1 MMRWHKVCCL
11 CGKWI
16 LQVDLF
22 RSCNRAR
29 ARAHP
34 HTNNKSNC
42 EAVCCDMRWN
52 GRVREAFL
60 QWSSAGAWI
69 AIFPQKHCVNLR
81 LQPYLCKIYLKWY
94 KKGTQRNA
102 EREREQSEKTMT
114 AALSSI
120 VCFFNIANKR
130 GERAECKI
138 ASMQNATQLAKTF
151 GGYAATS
158 KYNMK
163 IFIYI
168 KSVAEIRIENFLR
181 WRIARP
187 MLMLVHVFCFSPIF
201 CSLSFGIFGQ
211 YVFVSRFYRR
221 IRYDFTCCPSKYPE
235 PFSVF
240 NSREVLSWY
249 LIIDIIRLSLS
260 ISVLGGSICFTHFIL
275 LLSLYFFTVLRFG
288 SKSVHG
294 SS

>member
-1 MMRWHKVCCL
+1 MQN
-11 CGKWI
+11 I
-16 LQVDLF
+16 LKMV
-22 RSCNRAR
+22 
-29 ARAHP
+29 
-34 HTNNKSNC
+34 
-42 EAVCCDMRWN
+42 
-52 GRVREAFL
+52 
-60 QWSSAGAWI
+60 
-69 AIFPQKHCVNLR
+69 QK
-81 LQPYLCKIYLKWY
+81 
-94 KKGTQRNA
+94 RNPEKRR

-221 IRYDFTCCPSKYPE
+221 IRYDFTCCSSKYPE

-240 NSREVLSWY
+240 NSREVSSWY

-260 ISVLGGSICFTHFIL
+260 ISFCSFLCTFSQFFVLDPRVFMVQAK
-275 LLSLYFFTVLRFG
+275 SLTLTY
-288 SKSVHG
+288 
-294 SS
+294 